1 MAITD
6 EGTGMVMPVAPM
18 GNAYNNGGF
27 GFGGDWAW
35 ILLLLVL
42 GGGWG
47 GFGGFGGA
55 GAMMGAGMMDG
66 FGLYPWLNNSQNIN
80 DGFRDQML
88 GTQING
94 IQNAI
99 TAGFGDVQLGIA
111 GVNQN
116 ICQTGNGI
124 VNALTSGFN
133 TAEVSAN
140 ARAMANMQ
148 QIFGVTTGIGDL
160 KYTVAQENCL
170 DRQAV
175 SDGVRDILANQT
187 ASVQKILDKLCDQEL
202 QAERRENANLRS
214 ELQYARGQA
223 SQVEQT
229 ARILAG
235 QTAEVD
241 ALYNRLSNCP
251 VPSTPVYGRQPI
263 FTCNGNGYACGGVA

>member
-1 MAITD
+1 MALTD
-6 EGTGMVMPVAPM
+6 GNTGAGFYMPVAP
-18 GNAYNNGGF
+18 AYGGGGGF
-27 GFGGDWAW
+27 GGLGGGDGWW
-35 ILLLLVL
+35 ILLLLL
-42 GGGWG
+42 AFGGGWG
-47 GFGGFGGA
+47 MGGFGGGW
-55 GAMMGAGMMDG
+55 GAMGMMDG
-66 FGLYPWLNNSQNIN
+66 GWGLYPWLNNSQNIN
-80 DGFRDQML
+80 GGFRDQAL
-88 GTQING
+88 NTTLASIGDKVT
-94 IQNAI
+94 
-99 TAGFGDVQLGIA
+99 TGFGDIATQLCGGFA
-111 GVNQN
+111 GVNA
-116 ICQTGNGI
+116 GI
-124 VNALTSGFN
+124 
-133 TAEVSAN
+133 AN
-140 ARAMANMQ
+140 AAAQAEIAANGRAMANMQ
-148 QIFGVTTGIGDL
+148 QLFGVTTGIGDL

-187 ASVQKILDKLCDQEL
+187 AGIQRILDKLCDQEL

-263 FTCNGNGYACGGVA
+263 FTCNGNGYACGVA